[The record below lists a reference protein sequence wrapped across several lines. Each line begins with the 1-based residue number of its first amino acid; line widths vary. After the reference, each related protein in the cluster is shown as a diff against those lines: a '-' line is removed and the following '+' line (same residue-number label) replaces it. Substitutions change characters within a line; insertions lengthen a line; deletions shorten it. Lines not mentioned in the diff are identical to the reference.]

1 MKNEKEEEHRKKT
14 KELASAKE
22 KVRVNKERIA
32 SLEREEKTLQ
42 NQIDTKGR
50 EINTTATELTSVE
63 QAEGQVKVILA
74 QDELVR
80 ELSHFMNV
88 NTLGV
93 KNFPKMRFRNNS
105 SKKLSN
111 YTFNFYIDIADMT
124 YWSLIHYIFNRTRN
138 KKMNL
143 SINGKN
149 QQ

>member
-1 MKNEKEEEHRKKT
+1 MKNEKEEEHRQKT

-42 NQIDTKGR
+42 NQIDAKGR
-50 EINTTATELTSVE
+50 EINTTATQLTSVE

-80 ELSHFMNV
+80 ELSHFVNV

-93 KNFPKMRFRNNS
+93 KKFPKMRFRNNS
-105 SKKLSN
+105 SEKLFN
-111 YTFNFYIDIADMT
+111 YTFNFNIDM
-124 YWSLIHYIFNRTRN
+124 
-138 KKMNL
+138 
-143 SINGKN
+143 
-149 QQ
+149 